1 MSHDAGKGSKPR
13 PYSISQ
19 EEYVDRLGAIFGKEQ
34 PEIDASTLACPVC
47 SSAMHTQENWKFFYC
62 NNADCNGTIYKG

>member
-19 EEYVDRLGAIFGKEQ
+19 LEYVYKLSTILDKKK
-34 PEIDASTLACPVC
+34 PEIDACTLACPVC
-47 SSAMHTQENWKFFYC
+47 SGAMHTQENWKFFYC
-62 NNADCNGTIYKG
+62 NNADCNGSIHKG